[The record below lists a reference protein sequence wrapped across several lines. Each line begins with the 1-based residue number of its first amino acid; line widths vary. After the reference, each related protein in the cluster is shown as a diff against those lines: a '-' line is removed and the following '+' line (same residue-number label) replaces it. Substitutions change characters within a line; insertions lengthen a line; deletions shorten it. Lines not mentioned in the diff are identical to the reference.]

1 MKNEIL
7 LLLMNKQK
15 DSAALVFV
23 SIHPDIDRP
32 AKPTLKGLKAR
43 ACFHIFPALFLH
55 LPVWVEDI

>member
-1 MKNEIL
+1 
-7 LLLMNKQK
+7 MNKQK